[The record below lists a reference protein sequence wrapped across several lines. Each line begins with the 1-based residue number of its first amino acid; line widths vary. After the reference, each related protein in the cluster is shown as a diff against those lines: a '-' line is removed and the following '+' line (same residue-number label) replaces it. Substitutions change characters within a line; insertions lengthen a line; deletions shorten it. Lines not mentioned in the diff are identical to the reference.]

1 MSWKDILKKETV
13 NLTDLTNKIINP
25 LNDFLNEQL
34 VISGEYDEELD
45 GYRDA
50 EEEEYRLG
58 LGGRIKIIPDMTHEE
73 HDDVTTELD
82 IEYYPKDDYYNGIR
96 LGSYTGGEGHYIASE
111 DWSEHDL
118 KALLSLHHDL
128 SYWFKSDEGTVR

>member
-34 VISGEYDEELD
+34 VIRGEYDEELD

-50 EEEEYRLG
+50 GEDEYRIG
-58 LGGRIKIIPDMTHEE
+58 RGRIKIIPDMTHDE
-73 HDDVTTELD
+73 HDDVTTEFD
-82 IEYYPKDDYYNGIR
+82 IEYYGEDDYYNGVR
-96 LGSYTGGEGHYIASE
+96 LGSYTGGEGHYLASE

-118 KALLSLHHDL
+118 EVLLSLYRDL
-128 SYWFKSDEGTVR
+128 SR